1 MRRAFL
7 LTITVVGTVFVDIK
21 GYANA
26 KINAECKNV
35 GNIEFA
41 SGGVGRNVAEA
52 IARAGGAV
60 EFVTS
65 VDATSQGDAVLAGLS
80 EVGIRADRVV
90 KTDRGMGMWLAVLDH
105 NGDLAAS
112 ISQKP
117 NLAPL
122 EHLLET
128 QGEEIVKNTD
138 AVVIE
143 FDLAESVVNK
153 IFGWAKQYEKPI
165 YGIVGNLE
173 VLMQRKSMINNLN
186 LFICN
191 KAEAEEFLGLTLT
204 SPEECKMAAREL
216 TQGGL
221 QTAVITM
228 GEHGSVFY
236 DRIRNEFGFVP
247 CESVQV
253 VDTTGAGDSF
263 FSGTVFGLANGFG
276 LGQSVEC
283 GTQLAAWT
291 ISSKANVDPE
301 IQEKV
306 RHNPLFQR
314 TKVLN

>member
-1 MRRAFL
+1 M
-7 LTITVVGTVFVDIK
+7 TITVIGTVFVDIK

-35 GNIEFA
+35 GDIEFV

-52 IARAGGAV
+52 IARAGGQV
-60 EFVTS
+60 EFLSS
-65 VDATSQGDAVLAGLS
+65 VDVTSQGDAVLAGLQ
-80 EVGIRADRVV
+80 EIGISTNRVV
-90 KTDRGMGMWLAVLDH
+90 KADRGMGMWLAVLDH
-105 NGDLAAS
+105 DGDLAAS

-117 NLAPL
+117 NLQPL
-122 EHLLET
+122 ETLLET

-138 AVVIE
+138 AIVIE
-143 FDLAESVVNK
+143 FDLAERVVNK
-153 IFGWAKQYEKPI
+153 IFGWAKQYGKPV
-165 YGIVGNLE
+165 YGIVGNLD
-173 VLMQRKSMINNLN
+173 VLMQRKSMINELN

-204 SPEECKMAAREL
+204 SPEECKMAARQL
-216 TQGGL
+216 TMGGL

-236 DRIRNEFGFVP
+236 DRLHNEFGYVP

-263 FSGTVFGLANGFG
+263 FSGTVYGLANGFG
-276 LGQSVEC
+276 LQQAVEC
-283 GTQLAAWT
+283 GTNLAAWT

-301 IQEKV
+301 IQVKV
-306 RHNPLFQR
+306 QNNPLFQR
-314 TKVLN
+314 ARVLN

>member
-1 MRRAFL
+1 M
-7 LTITVVGTVFVDIK
+7 TITVIGTVFVDIK

-35 GNIEFA
+35 GDIEFA

-52 IARAGGAV
+52 IARAGGSV
-60 EFVTS
+60 EFISS
-65 VDATSQGDAVLAGLS
+65 VDTSSQGEAVLAGLAS
-80 EVGIRADRVV
+80 VGIGADRVV
-90 KTDRGMGMWLAVLDH
+90 RTERGMGMWLAVLDH
-105 NGDLAAS
+105 DGDLAAS

-138 AVVIE
+138 AIVIE

-153 IFGWAKQYEKPI
+153 IFGWAKQYGKPV

-191 KAEAEEFLGLTLT
+191 KAEAEEFLGVTLT
-204 SPEECKMAAREL
+204 SPEECKMAAREM
-216 TQGGL
+216 TEAGL

-236 DRIRNEFGFVP
+236 DRIYNEFGFVP
-247 CESVQV
+247 CECVKV

-263 FSGTVFGLANGFG
+263 FSGTVYGLVNGFG
-276 LGQSVEC
+276 LGRSVEC
-283 GTQLAAWT
+283 GTKLAAWT

-306 RHNPLFQR
+306 RHDPLFQR
-314 TKVLN
+314 VTVLN